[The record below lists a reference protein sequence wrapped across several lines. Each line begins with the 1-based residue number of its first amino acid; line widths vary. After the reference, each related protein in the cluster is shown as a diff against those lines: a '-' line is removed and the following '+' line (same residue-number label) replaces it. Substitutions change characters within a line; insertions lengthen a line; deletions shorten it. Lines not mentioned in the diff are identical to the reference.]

1 MGGVGDTGD
10 GGKEEARRE
19 FPNAAAYRREIRRI
33 YNGRTC
39 PSLSPSL
46 SYSFALALGLS
57 FEWRR

>member
-1 MGGVGDTGD
+1 MDVRERCDGKGDTGG
-10 GGKEEARRE
+10 GGKGEARRE

-39 PSLSPSL
+39 PSLSLTL
-46 SYSFALALGLS
+46 SLGLS